1 MEQGFNTL
9 NTYEQWVENYDLYE
23 NIYNSALEFLQEN
36 TNSNDGF
43 ICQISYEDLKLLT
56 SISSQAEPS
65 LDSNEI
71 EFKNTCLEKIIKTR
85 TPLLLQKSKIPLI
98 GEVKTFFGIP
108 IQNRERIL
116 GLVVLTGGIYN
127 LQLVRKFKS
136 ILLTLRL
143 NLENT
148 VLFPKEDETKGK
160 DLFIANMSH
169 EIRTPLNGIIG
180 YTQLLLRDKDKQV
193 QYINA
198 INKCSLNL
206 AQIINDILDFSK
218 LSCGK
223 MKKTLSP
230 TNIREVVNFVQDI
243 CNLKIIEKNH
253 NIEIDIDSSIPDYIN
268 TDKQKITQILMN
280 LLSNAIKFTDF
291 NGKISISATVS
302 NNKILFKVKDTGIG
316 ISRENQNKLFRSFS
330 QLDNALTK
338 SYDGSG
344 LGLAI
349 SKKLVELLKGE
360 IWFKSN
366 IGEGTEFFFTFEF
379 TEILE
384 EKCSIDSKFT
394 NKCVLVLTDDK
405 DKKLE
410 IYDKLIKIGLK
421 PVSTLDNDFEVCI
434 TYKNPSKP
442 FKLSQQKYSLLPFV
456 KWETISSESIFKIVE
471 NLQKVFQESRYI
483 KKKDTLKINKNI
495 RILIAEDNPENQE
508 VLFGMLKSLGYN
520 NIQITNDG
528 IETLKEYRQ
537 AESKGKPYDIL
548 LLDLKMPRLD
558 GFGVMKVLAGKIKI
572 VPVSASVLD
581 EDKIRCQSYIGNL
594 FLHKPIDLK
603 ELQEVLYIH

>member
-1 MEQGFNTL
+1 MEVK
-9 NTYEQWVENYDLYE
+9 TYEEWVEDYDLYE
-23 NIYNSALEFLQEN
+23 NIYESALNFMKDH
-36 TNSNDGF
+36 TKSNGGF
-43 ICQISYEDLKLLT
+43 ICKISFDDLHLL
-56 SISSQAEPS
+56 SNGCESSVREVSEYP
-65 LDSNEI
+65 I
-71 EFKNTCLEKIIKTR
+71 EYKNTCLEKIIKTK
-85 TPLLLQKSKIPLI
+85 TPLLLVQKIKIPYI
-98 GEVKTFFGIP
+98 GETTSFFGIP
-108 IQNRERIL
+108 LQDKEKVL
-116 GLVVLTGGIYN
+116 GLVVLTGGEYN
-127 LQLVRKFKS
+127 IRDIRKFRS

-143 NLENT
+143 NLEKIT
-148 VLFPKEDETKGK
+148 SYPKEDETKGK

-180 YTQLLLRDKDKQV
+180 YTQLLLRDKDKQL

-223 MKKTLSP
+223 MKTTISP
-230 TNIREVVNFVQDI
+230 TNIRDVVDFAKDI
-243 CNLKIIEKNH
+243 CNLKINEKNH
-253 NIEIDIDSSIPDYIN
+253 KLILDIDESIPQYIN
-268 TDKQKITQILMN
+268 IDKQKITQILIN
-280 LLSNAIKFTDF
+280 LLSNAVKFTDF
-291 NGKISISATVS
+291 NGEISISARC
-302 NNKILFKVKDTGIG
+302 NGNKILFKVKDNGIG

-330 QLDNALTK
+330 QLDNVLTK
-338 SYDGSG
+338 SYDGTG

-366 IGEGTEFFFTFEF
+366 IGEGSEFFFTFEF
-379 TEILE
+379 TEIQE
-384 EKCSIDSKFT
+384 SGFSIDPKYK
-394 NKCVLVLTDDK
+394 NKYVLVISDDK

-421 PVSTLDNDFEVCI
+421 PVSSMSDNDFEMCI
-434 TYKNPSKP
+434 LTKGSSKP
-442 FKLSQQKYSLLPFV
+442 FKLSQQKYSLLPRLD
-456 KWETISSESIFKIVE
+456 WESISSGGIFKIAE
-471 NLQKVFQESRYI
+471 ILQKTFLESRYI

-508 VLFGMLKSLGYN
+508 VLLGMLKSLGYLN
-520 NIQITNDG
+520 TQITNDG
-528 IETLKEYRQ
+528 IEALREYRQ
-537 AESKGKPYDIL
+537 AELKNKPYDIL

-558 GFGVMKVLAGKIKI
+558 GFGVMKVLSGKIKI

-581 EDKIRCQSYIGNL
+581 EDKIRCQSYNVNY

-603 ELQEVLYIH
+603 ELQEVLYV